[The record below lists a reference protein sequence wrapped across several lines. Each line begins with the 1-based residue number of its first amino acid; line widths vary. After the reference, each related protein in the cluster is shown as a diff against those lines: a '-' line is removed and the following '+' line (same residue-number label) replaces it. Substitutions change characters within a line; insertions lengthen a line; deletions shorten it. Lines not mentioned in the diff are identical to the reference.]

1 MKLCNKAYSESNAG
15 SSISNDQ
22 HVLSHSAKLLR
33 KLANFDL
40 EVNFKITLDC
50 LTYSLPQN

>member
-15 SSISNDQ
+15 SSISNDH
-22 HVLSHSAKLLR
+22 HVLSHSAKLL
-33 KLANFDL
+33 KLANFDS

-50 LTYSLPQN
+50 LTYSLHQN